1 MRAAAVEAATRNR
14 FNQLS
19 FRYEN
24 EGIMTKAELIDV
36 VALESEITKVAA
48 EKAINSFASNVQ
60 KVLRKGD
67 KITLTGFGTF
77 QVSRRKAR
85 KGLNPQ
91 TKKAITIPACRVPKF
106 KAGKSLKAAVR

>member
-1 MRAAAVEAATRNR
+1 
-14 FNQLS
+14 
-19 FRYEN
+19 
-24 EGIMTKAELIDV
+24 MTKAELIDIM
-36 VALESEITKVAA
+36 AKESEITKVAA
-48 EKAINSFASNVQ
+48 EKAINSFTRNVE

-91 TKKAITIPACRVPKF
+91 TKKAISIPACKVPKF
-106 KAGKSLKAAVR
+106 KAGKQLKASVR

>member
-1 MRAAAVEAATRNR
+1 
-14 FNQLS
+14 
-19 FRYEN
+19 
-24 EGIMTKAELIDV
+24 MTKAELIDII
-36 VALESEITKVAA
+36 AAESEITKVAA
-48 EKAINSFASNVQ
+48 EKAINAFTANVQ

-91 TKKAITIPACRVPKF
+91 TKKPITIPASKVPKF
-106 KAGKSLKAAVR
+106 KAGKMLKAAVR